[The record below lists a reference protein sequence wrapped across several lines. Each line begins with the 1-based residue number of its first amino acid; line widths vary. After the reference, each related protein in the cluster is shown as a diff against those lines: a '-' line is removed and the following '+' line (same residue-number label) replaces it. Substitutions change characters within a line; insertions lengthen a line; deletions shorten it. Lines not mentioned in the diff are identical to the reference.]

1 MIKDKKIEIS
11 KKDYLTF
18 RYFAFLYDYTELFT
32 VLWVCAVSIF
42 ILFDFF
48 TTRRNLIIALI
59 ALFMPIS
66 YINSIFFKL
75 PENAKKEYDSRTF
88 SNPEYTLSV
97 TGKNLTISR
106 ETSTPSVIELDKLHS
121 AFETF
126 KQFCFFISNNNYIIL
141 PKNILSD
148 DELSFLRKTIKS
160 LPKANR
166 KNPFSQGVK
175 AALKNI
181 FMLAFIT
188 ICAVLMILAY
198 KIA

>member
-97 TGKNLTISR
+97 TIKNLTISR

-198 KIA
+198 KIT

>member
-18 RYFAFLYDYTELFT
+18 RYFAFLYDYTEVFT
-32 VLWVCAVSIF
+32 VLWVCLVSIF
-42 ILFDFF
+42 ILCDFF
-48 TTRRNLIIALI
+48 ITRRNLIIALI

-75 PENAKKEYDSRTF
+75 PEKAKKEYDSHTF
-88 SNPEYTLSV
+88 SNPEFTLSI
-97 TGKNLTISR
+97 TNESLTISR
-106 ETSTPSVIELDKLHS
+106 QTSTHSVIELNKLHS

-126 KQFCFFISNNNYIIL
+126 KQFCFFVSNNNYIIL
-141 PKNILSD
+141 PKNLLSE
-148 DELSFLRKTIKS
+148 DEFNFLRKTIKS
-160 LPKANR
+160 LPKATR
-166 KNPFSQGVK
+166 KNPFSQGIK
-175 AALKNI
+175 SALKNI

-198 KIA
+198 KIT

>member
-97 TGKNLTISR
+97 TSKNLTISR